1 MPSLPAPSN
10 SICLFR
16 LSALGDVVMV
26 LPLVRAIQASRPD
39 AKLTWVIAKGAY
51 PLVAGLAGEGVEF
64 VVLEKPRGL
73 ADFREIRDRMAGR
86 RFDVLLCLQASW
98 RANILYPWITAGRK
112 IGYRADRAKDFHGMF
127 VRESIEPRRNHI
139 ADAFLQFGEAI
150 GVPAPAVP
158 EWRLP
163 VDPAAA
169 AWAAGALPAGPLVAL
184 NPCASKAERNW
195 SEDHY
200 AAVAR
205 ELHARHGLVTILL
218 GGPGAD
224 ERRVAEKLKAA
235 LGDRAVDL
243 VGRTT
248 LPQLVA
254 VLARVRLLLAPDTGA
269 VHIANALGRPVVGLY
284 TSARC
289 ARTGPY
295 RHPEYCVDRYDEAV
309 RRFLRRDPEREL
321 WELRVHD
328 RRAMDLITVAEVL
341 RQCEAALSADPP
353 GMRRDP
359 GSGILA

>member
-1 MPSLPAPSN
+1 MPVLPSSSE

-16 LSALGDVVMV
+16 LSALGDVVLV
-26 LPLVRAIQASRPD
+26 LPLVRAIQARKPE
-39 AKLTWVIAKGAY
+39 AKLTWIIAQGAH
-51 PLVAGLAGEGVEF
+51 PLVAGLAGEGIEF
-64 VVLEKPRGL
+64 VVLDKPNGL
-73 ADFREIRDRMAGR
+73 GDYVKIHHQLAER
-86 RFDVLLCLQASW
+86 RFSVLLCLQASW
-98 RANILYPWITAGRK
+98 RANTLYPMIKAGRK
-112 IGYRADRAKDFHGMF
+112 IGYRADRAKDFHRLF

-139 ADAFLQFGEAI
+139 ADAFLQFGEMI

-169 AWAAGALPAGPLVAL
+169 AWAQDSLPAGPFLAL

-195 SEDHY
+195 SAANY

-205 ELHARHGLVTILL
+205 EMRLRHGLSLVLVGGQGAAEQAMGKAVHATL
-218 GGPGAD
+218 GGD
-224 ERRVAEKLKAA
+224 VL
-235 LGDRAVDL
+235 DL

-254 VLARVRLLLAPDTGA
+254 TLARCRLLLAPDTGA

-284 TSARC
+284 TSAQS

-295 RHPEYCVDRYDEAV
+295 GRTEFSVDRYREAV
-309 RRFLRRDPEREL
+309 SRFMRRDPDREP

-328 RRAMDLITVAEVL
+328 SRAMDLITVADVVE
-341 RQCEAALSADPP
+341 RCEAALAA
-353 GMRRDP
+353 G
-359 GSGILA
+359 